1 MNYSL
6 LNASS
11 QTHLKIVIVALVGAI
26 LIVLGGITAHV
37 NADRDVVRL
46 HAHAPVVK
54 AAKSVTYTGDSALVR

>member
-1 MNYSL
+1 MSYSL

-37 NADRDVVRL
+37 NAGRDVARL